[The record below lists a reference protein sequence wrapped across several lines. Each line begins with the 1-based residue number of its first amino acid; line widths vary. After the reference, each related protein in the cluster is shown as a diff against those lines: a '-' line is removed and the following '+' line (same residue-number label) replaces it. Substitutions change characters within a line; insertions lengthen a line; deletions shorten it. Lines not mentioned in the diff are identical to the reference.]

1 MLTGLPDLNLK
12 STQLK
17 QNVYEY
23 SFNYILKRK
32 IQDTCTQSNS
42 KQGSKKHSYVL
53 TN

>member
-32 IQDTCTQSNS
+32 IQDNVPNQFLNKAVKNTVMS
-42 KQGSKKHSYVL
+42 
-53 TN
+53 